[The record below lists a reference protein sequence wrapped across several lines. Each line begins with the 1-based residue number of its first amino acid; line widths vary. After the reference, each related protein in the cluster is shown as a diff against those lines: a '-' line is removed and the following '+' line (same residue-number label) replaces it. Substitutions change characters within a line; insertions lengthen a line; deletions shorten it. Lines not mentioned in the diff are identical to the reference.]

1 MKDRIIKRLNNHY
14 YKYLHKEKYRNL
26 LNRFLFRLWKIVFSF
41 HRLLPIKK
49 KTVLFV
55 AANDKNI
62 PPEYESLNSFA
73 IENGY
78 RTEFIFR
85 FDSSSRVIYKN
96 EWNKIRSDL
105 KFQRL
110 YARAKCTFVCDY
122 YLPAYANNPRK
133 KTKLIQIW
141 HGCGAF
147 KKWGYSTR
155 DSSWGLKSEFF
166 EKYNIHKTYSL
177 ITTSSEDIKEIYA
190 EAFGSS
196 VEKVKALGVPRT
208 DIFFDKEFVS
218 SQKDI
223 LLEKFPDL
231 KNKKLVLYA
240 PTYRG
245 DNIKAS
251 RNDLMIDFAN
261 LKSTIGEDYAVL
273 VKLHPH
279 LSKGFSVKDLP
290 EEMHGF
296 VYDIS
301 NVFSISSALCFADMV
316 VSDYSSLIFEYS
328 LFERPMIFYAYDLES
343 YDSDRSFYY
352 NYEELVPGR
361 IVKTTQELA
370 KAILD
375 AEADFDKAR
384 LLAFKSKFMSA
395 CDGDSTKRVF
405 EEATR

>member
-1 MKDRIIKRLNNHY
+1 MKDRIINRLNNHY

-26 LNRFLFRLWKIVFSF
+26 LNNFLFRFWKIVFSVF
-41 HRLLPIKK
+41 RLLPIKK
-49 KTVLFV
+49 NNILFV

-73 IENGY
+73 KNKGY
-78 RTEFIFR
+78 KTDFIFR
-85 FDSSSRVIYKN
+85 FNSSSRVIYKN
-96 EWNKIRSDL
+96 EWNKIKSDL

-133 KTKLIQIW
+133 NTKLIQIW

-166 EKYNIHKTYSL
+166 DKYNIHKTYSL
-177 ITTSSEDIKEIYA
+177 ITTSSEDIKDIYA
-190 EAFGSS
+190 EAFGSPI
-196 VEKVKALGVPRT
+196 EKVKALGVPRT

-223 LLEKFPDL
+223 LLKKIPQL

-245 DNIKAS
+245 DSIKAS
-251 RNDLMIDFAN
+251 RNDLMIDFTK
-261 LKSTIGEDYAVL
+261 LKKAIGDEYAIL

-279 LSKGFSVKDLP
+279 LSKGFSVKELP
-290 EEMHGF
+290 QDVQGF

-301 NVFSISSALCFADMV
+301 NEFSISSALCFAEMV
-316 VSDYSSLIFEYS
+316 ISDYSSLIFEYA
-328 LFERPMIFYAYDLES
+328 LFEKPMVFFAYDLEN

-352 NYEELVPGR
+352 NYEEFVPGR
-361 IVKTTQELA
+361 IVKTTEDLA

-375 AEADFDKAR
+375 AETDFNKEQ
-384 LLAFKSKFMSA
+384 LITFKNKFMSA
-395 CDGDSTKRVF
+395 CDGNSTKRVF
-405 EEATR
+405 EEAIR